1 MLQQTQTERVM
12 KKYIPFL
19 RNFPDYRSL
28 ASAATARLLEA
39 WQGLGYNR
47 RALALR
53 RIAEQVLDDGG
64 GLPSETE
71 ALLALPMIGP
81 ATAGSLRAF
90 VFNLPSVFIE
100 TNIRRVFIHRF
111 FPDAEAVSD
120 REILSLVEETL
131 DGRNP
136 RHWYYALMDYGV
148 HLKRS
153 VPNPNRRSSGYRRQP
168 AFEGSKRQL
177 RGRILRLLLA
187 EENRA
192 YEELLSSCGGEA
204 ERLDACLYELE
215 REGFILCEDAGYR
228 LKG

>member
-12 KKYIPFL
+12 NKYGPFL
-19 RNFPDYRSL
+19 RRFPDYRSL
-28 ASAATARLLEA
+28 AAASTARLLDA

-47 RALALR
+47 RALAMR
-53 RIAEQVLDDGG
+53 RIAEKVLKDGG
-64 GLPSETE
+64 RLPSDTE

-100 TNIRRVFIHRF
+100 TNIRRVFIHCV
-111 FPDAEAVSD
+111 FPDAERVTD
-120 REILSLVEETL
+120 REILSLIEKTL
-131 DGRNP
+131 DRRNP

-148 HLKRS
+148 YLKGKVS
-153 VPNPNRRSSGYRRQP
+153 NPNRRSSGYRLQP

-177 RGRILRLLLA
+177 RGRILRLLLT
-187 EENRA
+187 EEHRG
-192 YEELLSSCGGEA
+192 YEQLLSTSNGGA
-204 ERLDACLYELE
+204 ERLDACLDELE
-215 REGFILCEDAGYR
+215 REGFIVREAAGYR